1 MYIIQ
6 VPSQPLSSTAAF
18 FNITTRVRSVP
29 GQAAQAVIAV
39 RPPHT
44 VHMLSPV
51 GNVIYVCM
59 YVCSS
64 RGFFSA
70 VQGSLVDVRL
80 SSGSC
85 SNGSVLLNCDVMGV
99 NKVPSHHP

>member
-1 MYIIQ
+1 MNVIQ

-59 YVCSS
+59 YVCMYVA
-64 RGFFSA
+64 RAGFS
-70 VQGSLVDVRL
+70 QQYR
-80 SSGSC
+80 
-85 SNGSVLLNCDVMGV
+85 VLLLM
-99 NKVPSHHP
+99 